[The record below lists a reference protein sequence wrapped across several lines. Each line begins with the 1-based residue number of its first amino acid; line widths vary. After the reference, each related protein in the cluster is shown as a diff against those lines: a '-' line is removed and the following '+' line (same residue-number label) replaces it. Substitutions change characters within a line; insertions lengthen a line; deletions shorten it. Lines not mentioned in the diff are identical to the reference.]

1 MEITQALELMKLDK
15 LPASSNNPSAKCI
28 ALVERVSGIK
38 DYAIVNKVGIV
49 CDKGSKSAIRKVI
62 EYYPAKKKQE
72 DVVAEEVVVPEIVVE
87 EPVVEVPVVPEP
99 PKEEK
104 AAEDEANVAV
114 EEPVLSERQKMI
126 EYLVSKKM
134 NKGKLDAKSD
144 EELVKIMKIY
154 NQKEKGV

>member
-1 MEITQALELMKLDK
+1 MEITQALELMKLEK

-72 DVVAEEVVVPEIVVE
+72 EMVAEEVVVPEPVIDEPVVE
-87 EPVVEVPVVPEP
+87 EPELEV
-99 PKEEK
+99 
-104 AAEDEANVAV
+104 A
-114 EEPVLSERQKMI
+114 EEPEEPAISERQKMI

-134 NKGKLDAKSD
+134 NKGKLDTKSD
-144 EELVKIMKIY
+144 EELVKIMTIY

>member
-1 MEITQALELMKLDK
+1 MEITQALELMKLEK

-72 DVVAEEVVVPEIVVE
+72 EVVVEEVVVPETVVD
-87 EPVVEVPVVPEP
+87 EPVVEAPEP
-99 PKEEK
+99 EVTEEPELE
-104 AAEDEANVAV
+104 AAEEP
-114 EEPVLSERQKMI
+114 EPPVLSERQKMI

>member
-1 MEITQALELMKLDK
+1 MEITQALELMKLEK
-15 LPASSNNPSAKCI
+15 LPATSNNPSAKCI

-62 EYYPAKKKQE
+62 EYYPTKKKQE
-72 DVVAEEVVVPEIVVE
+72 DAVVEEVVVPEVVVE
-87 EPVVEVPVVPEP
+87 EVVVEVPVVPEP
-99 PKEEK
+99 PKEEPVI
-104 AAEDEANVAV
+104 E

>member
-72 DVVAEEVVVPEIVVE
+72 EVVVEEVVVPEIVIEEPDVE
-87 EPVVEVPVVPEP
+87 EPELEVAEEPEP
-99 PKEEK
+99 
-104 AAEDEANVAV
+104 
-114 EEPVLSERQKMI
+114 PVLSERQKMI

>member
-1 MEITQALELMKLDK
+1 MEITQALELMKLEK

-38 DYAIVNKVGIV
+38 DYAIVDKVGIV

-72 DVVAEEVVVPEIVVE
+72 EVVVEEVVVPEIVVD
-87 EPVVEVPVVPEP
+87 EPVVEESEQEV
-99 PKEEK
+99 
-104 AAEDEANVAV
+104 DVAV

>member
-1 MEITQALELMKLDK
+1 MEITQALELMKLEK

-72 DVVAEEVVVPEIVVE
+72 EVVALEPVVEKPVVE
-87 EPVVEVPVVPEP
+87 EPTV
-99 PKEEK
+99 
-104 AAEDEANVAV
+104 
-114 EEPVLSERQKMI
+114 SERQKMI

-134 NKGKLDAKSD
+134 NKGKLDTKSD
-144 EELVKIMKIY
+144 EELVKIMTIY